1 MERVGE
7 KVLPLARIIL
17 PGDIRQRTQAPHVQR
32 LAQSIDQ
39 LGPINCPT
47 VRKDGSRYVLIAGR
61 DRVAAHILLQ
71 RPEVRCVVVRCTD
84 QEAVM
89 VELAENAH
97 RRNVDEAEMNAL
109 CQRIDEMREKL
120 LTEPDMPKSKKSR
133 QARAVERIAKEAGVD
148 AKLLRREWRKRA
160 DRAEAEEEKPIE
172 VKLQDIGMP
181 LDEGFKEKVGQI
193 QRRAM
198 NARDFAEKAKAIL
211 HSMALLPVPN
221 VHRRR
226 AEELAAELMELCSRL
241 FPAALCP
248 YCKGVAGIQ
257 EGCALCHMQG
267 WVPQVTIK
275 QVPDKFWDR
284 VDRIVMVAG
293 ETKRLADLVR
303 GDK

>member
-1 MERVGE
+1 MERIGE
-7 KVLPLARIIL
+7 KVLPLAKMVL
-17 PGDIRQRTQAPHVQR
+17 PGDIRQRTLSPHVQR

-47 VRKDGSRYVLIAGR
+47 VRKDGSRYVLLAGR
-61 DRVAAHILLQ
+61 DRVAAHIILQ
-71 RPEVRCVVVRCTD
+71 RPEVRCVVVRCAD
-84 QEAVM
+84 QEAIM
-89 VELAENAH
+89 LELAENAH
-97 RRNVDEAEMNAL
+97 RRNVDIAEMDEL
-109 CQRIDEMREKL
+109 CRRIDEAREKQ

-181 LDEGFKEKVGQI
+181 LDDGFKEKVGQI

-198 NARDFAEKAKAIL
+198 AARDFAVKVKAML
-211 HSMALLPVPN
+211 HSMAVLPVPN
-221 VHRRR
+221 IHRRK
-226 AEELAAELMELCSRL
+226 AEELAAELTGLCERL

-248 YCKGVAGIQ
+248 YCKGVAGVQ
-257 EGCALCHMQG
+257 ETCALCHMQG
-267 WVPQVTIK
+267 WIPQAVIET
-275 QVPDKFWDR
+275 VPDKFWDR

-293 ETKRLADLVR
+293 RPERLSDLIR

>member
-1 MERVGE
+1 MERIVE
-7 KVLPLARIIL
+7 KVLPLAKMVL
-17 PGDIRQRTQAPHVQR
+17 PGDIRQRTLSPHVQR

-47 VRKDGSRYVLIAGR
+47 VRKDGSRYVLLAGR
-61 DRVAAHILLQ
+61 DRVAAHIILQ

-84 QEAVM
+84 QEAIM
-89 VELAENAH
+89 LELAENAH
-97 RRNVDEAEMNAL
+97 RRNVDIAEMDEL
-109 CQRIDEMREKL
+109 CRRIDEAREKQ

-181 LDEGFKEKVGQI
+181 LDDGFKEKVGQI

-198 NARDFAEKAKAIL
+198 AARDFAVKVKAML
-211 HSMALLPVPN
+211 HSMAVLPVPN
-221 VHRRR
+221 IHRRK
-226 AEELAAELMELCSRL
+226 AEELAAELTGLCERL

-248 YCKGVAGIQ
+248 YCKGVAGVQ
-257 EGCALCHMQG
+257 ETCALCHMQG
-267 WVPQVTIK
+267 WIPQAVIET
-275 QVPDKFWDR
+275 VPDKFWDR

-293 ETKRLADLVR
+293 RPERLSDLIR

>member
-1 MERVGE
+1 MERIGE
-7 KVLPLARIIL
+7 KVLPLAKMVL
-17 PGDIRQRTQAPHVQR
+17 PGDIRQRTLSPHVQR

-47 VRKDGSRYVLIAGR
+47 VRKDGSRYVLLAGR
-61 DRVAAHILLQ
+61 DRVAAHIILQ

-84 QEAVM
+84 QEAIM
-89 VELAENAH
+89 LELAENAH
-97 RRNVDEAEMNAL
+97 RRNVDIAEMDEL
-109 CQRIDEMREKL
+109 CRRIDEAREKQ

-181 LDEGFKEKVGQI
+181 LDDGFKEKVGQI

-198 NARDFAEKAKAIL
+198 AARDFAVKVKAML
-211 HSMALLPVPN
+211 HSMAVLPVPN
-221 VHRRR
+221 IHRRK
-226 AEELAAELMELCSRL
+226 AEELAAELTGLCERL

-248 YCKGVAGIQ
+248 YCKGVAGVQ
-257 EGCALCHMQG
+257 ETCALCHMQG
-267 WVPQVTIK
+267 WIPQAVIET
-275 QVPDKFWDR
+275 VPDKFWDR

-293 ETKRLADLVR
+293 RPERLSDLIR